1 VRLTLEDPDGG
12 APIVRDAVPDD
23 FETTE
28 RGVIVGPLFVPWH
41 RVIKYDF
48 ELRQEFATTV
58 GEAPSRARIR
68 IRFDDGS
75 PGGQTT
81 VVPADRFEGGQWTVS
96 MLVDRHVEPEQGLLV
111 VDKVF
116 VPWPRVIEYERSR
129 SRRWRR
135 PHVRISRS
143 ARTTSGIS
151 GSGAPRDA

>member
-12 APIVRDAVPDD
+12 APIVRDAVPDE

-41 RVIKYDF
+41 RVITYDF

-116 VPWPRVIEYERSR
+116 VPWPRVIEYERLPIQTVATPA
-129 SRRWRR
+129 R
-135 PHVRISRS
+135 PDLTEREDDL
-143 ARTTSGIS
+143 G
-151 GSGAPRDA
+151 D